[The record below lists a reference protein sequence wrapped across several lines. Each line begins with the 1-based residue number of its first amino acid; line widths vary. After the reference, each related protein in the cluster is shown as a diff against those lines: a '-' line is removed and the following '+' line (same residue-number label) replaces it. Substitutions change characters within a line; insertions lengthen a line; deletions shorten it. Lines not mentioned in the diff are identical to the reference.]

1 MAILAIFTGNGF
13 TKQMYEELRK
23 GVGWEQ
29 NPPEK
34 VIFHAASFDNSG
46 NICVTDIWESE
57 KDLDDYFDAKLKPV
71 MERLNAPMPKREIF
85 QVHNI
90 NAFRSIDTFKVK

>member
-1 MAILAIFTGNGF
+1 MAILAIFTANGF
-13 TKQMYEELRK
+13 TKQMYEEFRK

-46 NICVTDIWESE
+46 NIRMTDIWESE
-57 KDLDDYFDAKLKPV
+57 KDLDDYFNAELKPV

-90 NAFRSIDTFKVK
+90 NAFRSIDTYKVK